1 MLKKEKYII
10 SGIAIII
17 IIAMLFVFTQDR
29 NYYSV
34 ENVISDS
41 TAQGKVV
48 FYFVKVKDMEE
59 KFLLNTAHYLRDND
73 SAASIAND
81 KVLRVMVT
89 YFFRGTDIEPL
100 PDSLMSKLHS
110 QKPSSKGREYR
121 IDFVRNGYIYTDIS
135 KDLPDLRYPK
145 DSLFASQLFIPK
157 KGYSAKEIFN
167 SNLRRSKSYLFG
179 KDNKK
184 DQVDT
189 ISTNQD
195 TTKILESENDNRPK
209 K

>member
-17 IIAMLFVFTQDR
+17 IIAILFVFTQDR

-48 FYFVKVKDMEE
+48 FYFVKVKDLEE
-59 KFLLNTAHYLRDND
+59 QFLLQTAHYLRDND

-81 KVLRVMVT
+81 NVLRVMVS
-89 YFFRGTDIEPL
+89 YFYRGTDIEPM
-100 PDSLMSKLHS
+100 PDSLMSKLHN

-157 KGYSAKEIFN
+157 KGYSAKDIFN
-167 SNLRRSKSYLFG
+167 SNLRRSKSYLYG
-179 KDNKK
+179 KDKKK
-184 DQVDT
+184 DQIDT